1 MTTARIDWS
10 AAFAAGFEGVV
21 CVLIEGLPIILTP
34 SGKVPTATAVTAG
47 TVDPAWWKGTGSLT
61 VTRPDGSTFS
71 PVLDVLDAGAVW
83 ELYSTARPADGTA
96 EVEPVRFDLFDADGA
111 VTAILSARDARLA
124 RGLASDVAAA
134 GSIPLDSVTGV
145 PSSGYLHIG
154 RECVGYSSLSGSSAV
169 VTGTGA
175 GRGLFG
181 STARAHV
188 VGSGSRRPLVV
199 VDTYPRSIEGRIAR
213 VFLCKLVGTTLYDPT
228 LVASGVVGAGSQLT
242 AKLMRWQVTID
253 SPIAAL
259 SRKFDK
265 IPVRV
270 TGYQYSSGFD
280 TPLTINWQ
288 GITGLGPADPEGWSP
303 NAGLFIRTLDAR
315 AVALGYGV
323 RVGYTGDRARITATG
338 PGGDITW
345 SIVACWDNPNPRTG
359 TTPNLGENTG
369 IMPECVM
376 HLNGALRV
384 SEANQWDLLPSTL
397 SWTVST
403 PAAGRAYAAL
413 VADTDTTKRLFAR
426 ITARDASSKT
436 LMLQADMRV
445 PFFRLGY
452 EPIEREAA
460 SRITKPTTA
469 TLGILATGDTALGA
483 LCALTTALDEIQG
496 STIAASVVDWD
507 GIARVFASIPTGA
520 ITEARSFRFSGDE
533 DSLLAPLIHEA
544 RLRGASLCIRRG
556 LVSAFRPANFA
567 ATEFVVADLDEGD
580 LIPGEP
586 VEVVD
591 GVEPVAT
598 AVRFALPDGGSFT
611 YRDTT
616 SAAEYGEGKTIDCKA
631 LESATGLDLARLPV
645 TLQGFAQQILGV
657 LSEPQRLIRVVVGP
671 DLWNLD
677 TGDLVTL
684 THSAIPDW
692 RGNRGLDLALC
703 QVMEARR
710 AWYGGKSR
718 VQLALRLAE
727 DTTLAGYAP
736 SALVNAGGISGA
748 AVTIDTT
755 SPWGSNGFAL
765 DVDANGNPVTGKPLQ
780 GFLAGRKVTLSQ
792 LDAESPIADES
803 FTIVSMTDT
812 TVTLDASPSAG
823 MVTAAASRY
832 GCLLRFAPWTDT
844 AVTANQRAFLYIADH
859 VAEDLGS
866 GDAPKRWAA

>member
-445 PFFRLGY
+445 PFRLGY

-631 LESATGLDLARLPV
+631 LESATGLDLASLPV

>member
-397 SWTVST
+397 SWTVTT
-403 PAAGRAYAAL
+403 PASGHAYAAL

-445 PFFRLGY
+445 PFRLGY

-631 LESATGLDLARLPV
+631 LESATGLDLASLPV

>member
-34 SGKVPTATAVTAG
+34 SGKVPTATAVTSG

-270 TGYQYSSGFD
+270 TGYQYSSAFD

-445 PFFRLGY
+445 PFRLGY

-780 GFLAGRKVTLSQ
+780 GFLAGRKVMLSQ

>member
-71 PVLDVLDAGAVW
+71 PVLDVLDANAVW

-315 AVALGYGV
+315 AVALGYGI

-376 HLNGALRV
+376 HLDGALRV

-397 SWTVST
+397 SWTVTT
-403 PAAGRAYAAL
+403 PASGHAYAAL

-445 PFFRLGY
+445 PFRLGY

-616 SAAEYGEGKTIDCKA
+616 SAAEYGEGKIIDCKA
-631 LESATGLDLARLPV
+631 LESATGLDLASLPV

>member
-507 GIARVFASIPTGA
+507 GIARVFAAIPTGA

-616 SAAEYGEGKTIDCKA
+616 SAAEYGEGKIIDCKA
-631 LESATGLDLARLPV
+631 LESATGLDLASLPV

>member
-34 SGKVPTATAVTAG
+34 SGKVPTAAAVTSG

-61 VTRPDGSTFS
+61 VTRPNGSTFS
-71 PVLDVLDAGAVW
+71 PVLDVLDANAVW
-83 ELYSTARPADGTA
+83 ELYSAARPADGTA
-96 EVEPVRFDLFDADGA
+96 DVEPVRFDLFDADGA
-111 VTAILSARDARLA
+111 MTAILSGRDARLA
-124 RGLASDVAAA
+124 RALTADITAASTA
-134 GSIPLDSVTGV
+134 IPLDSVTSV

-154 RECVGYSSLSGSSAV
+154 RECISYVSL
-169 VTGTGA
+169 TGTDA
-175 GRGLFG
+175 NVTSRGLFG
-181 STARAHV
+181 SVARAHV

-199 VDTYPRSIEGRIAR
+199 ADTYPRSIEGRIAR

-228 LVASGVVGAGSQLT
+228 MVASGPIGAGSALT

-259 SRKFDK
+259 SRRFDK
-265 IPVRV
+265 LPVRV
-270 TGYQYSSGFD
+270 TGYQHSSGFD

-288 GITGLGPADPEGWSP
+288 GITGLGAETGGGWSP
-303 NAGLFIRTLDAR
+303 NSVFFIRALDAR

-323 RVGYTGDRARITATG
+323 RVGHTGERARITATG

-369 IMPECVM
+369 ILPECVM
-376 HLNGALRV
+376 HLDGALRV
-384 SEANQWDLLPSTL
+384 SEATQWDLLPSTL
-397 SWTVST
+397 EWTVST

-413 VADTDTTKRLFAR
+413 TADTDTTKRLFAR
-426 ITARDASSKT
+426 ISARDATSKT
-436 LMLQADMRV
+436 LTLQADMRV
-445 PFFRLGY
+445 PFRLGY

-496 STIAASVVDWD
+496 STLAASVVDWD
-507 GIARVFASIPTGA
+507 SIARVFASIPTGA

-580 LIPGEP
+580 LIPDEP

-598 AVRFALPDGGSFT
+598 AVRFTLPDGGSFT

-616 SAAEYGEGKTIDCKA
+616 SAAEYGEGKVIDCKA
-631 LESATGLDLARLPV
+631 LESATGLDFARLPV

-657 LSEPQRLIRVVVGP
+657 LSEPQRIIRVVVGP
-671 DLWNLD
+671 DLWSLD
-677 TGDLVTL
+677 TGDLVTF
-684 THSAIPDW
+684 THREIPDW
-692 RGNRGLDLALC
+692 RGNRGLSAALC

-736 SALVNAGGISGA
+736 SALVGGIVGA
-748 AVTIDTT
+748 VVTIDTT
-755 SPWGSNGFAL
+755 SPWGSNCFAL
-765 DVDANGNPVTGKPLQ
+765 DVDANGNAVTSKPLQ
-780 GFLAGRKVTLSQ
+780 GFLAGRKVMLSQ
-792 LDAESPIADES
+792 LDAESPMADES

-812 TVTLDASPSAG
+812 TVTLDGSPTAP
-823 MVTAAASRY
+823 MVTAAATRY
-832 GCLLRFAPWTDT
+832 GCLLRFAPWTDA
-844 AVTANQRAFLYIADH
+844 AVTANQRAFLYIADDT
-859 VAEDLGS
+859 AEDLGT